1 MTARARTRLAALL
14 AVLPLS
20 LVVLAGCGDDDEP
33 SAQDPNDTPSQSG
46 KPTKEQS
53 PTEEPTASA
62 IGQRLAG
69 DGGRADLL
77 RGRHPA
83 GAPAVP

>member
-1 MTARARTRLAALL
+1 MTARTRLAALL
-14 AVLPLS
+14 ALLPVS

-33 SAQDPNDTPSQSG
+33 SAQDPNDNPSQSG

-53 PTEEPTASA
+53 PTERRRPDERLR
-62 IGQRLAG
+62 QRLAG

-83 GAPAVP
+83 GTAAVP

>member
-1 MTARARTRLAALL
+1 MTARARLAALL
-14 AVLPLS
+14 ALLPVS
-20 LVVLAGCGDDDEP
+20 LVVLVGCGDDDEP
-33 SAQDPNDTPSQSG
+33 SAQDPNDNPSQSG

-53 PTEEPTASA
+53 PTEEPTQSASDSGVA
-62 IGQRLAG
+62 D

-83 GAPAVP
+83 GTAAVP